1 LLFLELLQLL
11 SLAPRDRSLLA
22 DPLQPP
28 ELLQGLAVELLLALD
43 AGRVEEPRVLDRLPK
58 IFERNVAV
66 PVGVRGLDEN
76 RSFFLDRGFLG
87 ENGVRGVVG
96 VEFVRTPVFGRD
108 FFLVFF
114 LVFFFIL
121 WLKVTRA
128 RNIQTNNKNQ
138 TPQKN
143 SHFATHACAGADL
156 LLLPAES
163 SESESPPPPPPP
175 PPRGDSRAAARPR
188 ALPSRRAPENPRTSE

>member
-1 LLFLELLQLL
+1 VLEMKKKKTRTKNKHFYKLIDLTAALQFLLLFLELLQLL
-11 SLAPRDRSLLA
+11 SLAPRDSSLLA

-66 PVGVRGLDEN
+66 PVGVRGLDET
-76 RSFFLDRGFLG
+76 RSLFLDRGFLG

-108 FFLVFF
+108 FFFF
-114 LVFFFIL
+114 
-121 WLKVTRA
+121 
-128 RNIQTNNKNQ
+128 
-138 TPQKN
+138 
-143 SHFATHACAGADL
+143 
-156 LLLPAES
+156 
-163 SESESPPPPPPP
+163 
-175 PPRGDSRAAARPR
+175 
-188 ALPSRRAPENPRTSE
+188 